1 MFKRTK
7 GELVFDIFLYALMGL
22 LAILFIYPFLNV
34 LALSFNDARD
44 TTLGGIYLWPRKF
57 TLENYKTVFQDNK
70 IFTAYGVTIARTLIG
85 TVTHVLC
92 TATFAY
98 ALSKKQLMFRKFYLT
113 LCIITMFFGGGL
125 IPSVINL
132 RNLGFMDSFWV
143 YVIPNLYGIMDM
155 LIIKSFFVTLPPSL
169 EEAARIDGAN
179 DLRVFFQIVLPNSKP
194 VIATIA
200 LMTAVGQW
208 NSWFD
213 AYIYIRNEKLYPL
226 QMLLQKIVM
235 SAQGA
240 ASIGSSSSA
249 YQAGY
254 VTPYSI
260 QLATL
265 VVAIGP
271 IIFIYP
277 FFQRYFVKGFM
288 LGAIKE

>member
-143 YVIPNLYGIMDM
+143 YIIPNLYGIMDM

-260 QLATL
+260 QLATV

>member
-22 LAILFIYPFLNV
+22 LAIIFIYPFLNV

-70 IFTAYGVTIARTLIG
+70 IFTAYGVTIARTVVG

-113 LCIITMFFGGGL
+113 LCLITMFFGGGL

-143 YVIPNLYGIMDM
+143 YIIPNLYGIMDM

>member
-22 LAILFIYPFLNV
+22 LAIIFIYPFLNV

-98 ALSKKQLMFRKFYLT
+98 ALSKKHLMFRKFYLT

-143 YVIPNLYGIMDM
+143 YIIPNLYGIMDM

>member
-22 LAILFIYPFLNV
+22 LAIIFIYPFLNV

-70 IFTAYGVTIARTLIG
+70 IFTAYGVTIARTVVG

-113 LCIITMFFGGGL
+113 LCLITMFFGGGL

-143 YVIPNLYGIMDM
+143 YIIPNLYGLRDM
-155 LIIKSFFVTLPPSL
+155 LIIK
-169 EEAARIDGAN
+169 
-179 DLRVFFQIVLPNSKP
+179 
-194 VIATIA
+194 
-200 LMTAVGQW
+200 
-208 NSWFD
+208 
-213 AYIYIRNEKLYPL
+213 
-226 QMLLQKIVM
+226 
-235 SAQGA
+235 
-240 ASIGSSSSA
+240 
-249 YQAGY
+249 
-254 VTPYSI
+254 
-260 QLATL
+260 
-265 VVAIGP
+265 
-271 IIFIYP
+271 
-277 FFQRYFVKGFM
+277 
-288 LGAIKE
+288 